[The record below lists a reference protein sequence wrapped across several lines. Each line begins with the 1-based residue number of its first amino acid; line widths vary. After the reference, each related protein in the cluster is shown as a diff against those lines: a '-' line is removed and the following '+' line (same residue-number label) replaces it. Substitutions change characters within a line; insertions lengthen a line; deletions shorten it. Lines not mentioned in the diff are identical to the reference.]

1 MRCTYLTIYEWKD
14 SKKIAE
20 NSLDTGKSCSSLEV
34 FPIDDGDAGL
44 VVLLLGDPLEL
55 EGWEGGQGGAAD
67 PCGVLTLWWSD
78 DLDRRVVGDAVG
90 DLVLHAV
97 SIARD
102 GGGTIFL
109 PTQAFVPP

>member
-1 MRCTYLTIYEWKD
+1 MGY
-14 SKKIAE
+14 
-20 NSLDTGKSCSSLEV
+20 G
-34 FPIDDGDAGL
+34 GAGL
-44 VVLLLGDPLEL
+44 DALLLGDPLEL

-78 DLDRRVVGDAVG
+78 DDRRVDGGTVG
-90 DLVLHAV
+90 DLVLPAV

-109 PTQAFVPP
+109 PTQAFGPP

>member
-1 MRCTYLTIYEWKD
+1 ML
-14 SKKIAE
+14 KILWIQE
-20 NSLDTGKSCSSLEV
+20 KSCSSLEV

-55 EGWEGGQGGAAD
+55 EGWEGGQGGAAN

-78 DLDRRVVGDAVG
+78 DLDRRVVGDTVD

-97 SIARD
+97 SIAGD
-102 GGGTIFL
+102 GGGTIF
-109 PTQAFVPP
+109 